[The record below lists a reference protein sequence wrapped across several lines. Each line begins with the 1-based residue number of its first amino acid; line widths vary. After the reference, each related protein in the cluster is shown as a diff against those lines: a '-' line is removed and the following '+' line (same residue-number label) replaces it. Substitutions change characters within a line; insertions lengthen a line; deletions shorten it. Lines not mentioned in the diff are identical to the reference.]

1 MHSTAAQGAQCL
13 SHAAQGYPLRS
24 APHKRATL
32 TQSLQPHQTCCLH
45 AENLAVTRSP
55 PPVRIRRLPGSGHSA
70 RRLAGAGG
78 GTLYV
83 LAVMRLLSCC
93 TWLACRQAKNSD
105 SVSVLPALRS
115 AVPNTAS
122 SCAHNKFLGEEI
134 SSLPAFR
141 IAQPNP
147 PLAACTTD

>member
-1 MHSTAAQGAQCL
+1 MPEPCCTRRV
-13 SHAAQGYPLRS
+13 LRS
-24 APHKRATL
+24 APHKHATL
-32 TQSLQPHQTCCLH
+32 TKSLQPHQTCCH
-45 AENLAVTRSP
+45 ADSVAVTRSP
-55 PPVRIRRLPGSGHSA
+55 PPAPVRIICLPGAGHSA

-93 TWLACRQAKNSD
+93 TWLACRQARNSD

-122 SCAHNKFLGEEI
+122 SCAHNILLGEEI
-134 SSLPAFR
+134 SILPAFR
-141 IAQPNP
+141 FAQPTQ